1 MSVTRRTLLT
11 SLGLAIPAAY
21 ASEAFASEEP
31 PKRIWT
37 DREPREL
44 LRIRHFPDVELIT
57 HHGKKVRLYSDL
69 LKGKK
74 VVINMM
80 YTRCQG
86 ICSPVTANLANVQK
100 LLARHAG
107 RDFFF
112 YSFSLKPEED
122 SPAALKEFAK
132 RHHVRRGWLF
142 LTGTPQTMETVR
154 RSLGFVYNDPA
165 EDADK
170 SRHVGMVRI
179 GDEAAARWGMCPG
192 RANPK
197 HIARSIGE
205 EFGFGFKAGTRV
217 I

>member
-1 MSVTRRTLLT
+1 MSTVTRRTLLAT
-11 SLGLAIPAAY
+11 LGAGMAAAAY
-21 ASEAFASEEP
+21 ASEEP
-31 PKRIWT
+31 AQRVWT
-37 DREPREL
+37 PGADPREV
-44 LRIRHFPDVELIT
+44 LRARHFPDVELVT
-57 HHGKKVRLYSDL
+57 QHGKKVRLYSDL
-69 LKGKK
+69 IKDRK

-100 LLARHAG
+100 RLEQHVG
-107 RDFFF
+107 RDFYF

-122 SPAALKEFAK
+122 TPAALKNFAK
-132 RHHVRRGWLF
+132 RHSVGRGWLF
-142 LTGTPQTMETVR
+142 LTGTPAVMDLVR
-154 RSLGFVYNDPA
+154 RSLRFVYDDPA

-170 SRHVGMVRI
+170 SRHVGVLRL
-179 GDEAAARWGMCPG
+179 GDEAAARWSTCPA

-205 EFGFGFKAGTRV
+205 EFGFGYRAGTRV